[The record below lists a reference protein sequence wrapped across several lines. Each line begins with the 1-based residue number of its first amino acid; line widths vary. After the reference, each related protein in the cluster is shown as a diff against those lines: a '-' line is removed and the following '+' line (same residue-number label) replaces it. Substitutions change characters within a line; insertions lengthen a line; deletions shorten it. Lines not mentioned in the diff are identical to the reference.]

1 MSISDPIKKSLAAKV
16 ALLLGAVVL
25 VLTTA
30 AAAVITLHQRTQ
42 MEQATLAK
50 ARNVVAL
57 AAQQYGDILDKEI
70 DAGALTVNDAF
81 DRNYVLIKGYEW
93 GSDPKF
99 HSRFDS
105 VTDRAVL
112 ELQDQVLEDSD
123 FIFAIGV
130 DDNGYIPTHDSK
142 FTQPITGIKEKDL
155 AGNRTKRK
163 ADYEVGLKA
172 ARNLEPTL
180 VQDYKRNTGEMTWD
194 VSAPLFVKGKHWGA
208 FRVGVSLDRLVA
220 QQRSLV
226 LTLLALF
233 AVFFIATTGTMYA
246 VLKRAMRPVVEL
258 TAAAEQIGLGEALDK
273 PIESDA
279 VDEIGQLT
287 TSIERLRS
295 SMQAAMQR
303 LGH

>member
-1 MSISDPIKKSLAAKV
+1 MSVFDPIKKSLAAKV

-25 VLTTA
+25 VLTMA
-30 AAAVITLHQRTQ
+30 AAAVITIHQRRQ
-42 MEQATLAK
+42 MEEATLAK
-50 ARNVVAL
+50 ARNVAAL

-93 GSDPKF
+93 GNDPKY

-112 ELQDQVLEDSD
+112 ELQDQVLKDDD
-123 FIFAIGV
+123 FTFAIGT
-130 DDNGYIPTHDSK
+130 DDNGYIPTHNGK

-155 AGNRTKRK
+155 GGNRTKRK

-172 ARNLEPTL
+172 ARSLEPTL
-180 VQDYKRNTGEMTWD
+180 VQEYRRNTGDLTLD
-194 VSAPLFVKGKHWGA
+194 VSAPVFVKGKHWGA
-208 FRVGVSLDRLVA
+208 FRLGVSMDRLVA

-233 AVFFIATTGTMYA
+233 AVFFVGTTGTMFG

-258 TAAAEQIGLGEALDK
+258 TAAAEQIGLGEALDE

-287 TSIERLRS
+287 TSIERLRA